1 MFSKKKKFRL
11 SQNGGADAPLS
22 PEETKQALKNKA
34 IYLLAR
40 REHSRQ
46 ELQRKL
52 LQRGFSA
59 NVIHDVLN
67 ELEDENLLNEERYIT
82 SFIRSRRSRGFGPL
96 KICAELKIHGIDRHR
111 WQSNE
116 EWQEELWQN
125 SAIHLRAKRFGFDT
139 QKTREERM
147 RQTRYLE
154 QRGFTSQQIKIAIDT
169 QNWDNDP
176 E

>member
-1 MFSKKKKFRL
+1 VFLKKKKFKA
-11 SQNGGADAPLS
+11 SQNRGADSPLS

-40 REHSRQ
+40 REHARQ
-46 ELQRKL
+46 ELHRKL
-52 LQRGFSA
+52 LQKGFTA
-59 NVIHDVLN
+59 NVIHEVLD
-67 ELEDENLLNEERYIT
+67 ELENENLLNEERYIT
-82 SFIRSRRSRGFGPL
+82 SFIRSRRSKGFGPL
-96 KICAELKIHGIDRHR
+96 KICAELREHGIDRHR

-125 SAIHLRAKRFGFDT
+125 SAILLCAKRFGFDT
-139 QKTREERM
+139 EKNREQRM

-154 QRGFTSQQIKIAIDT
+154 QRGFTSQQIKIALNT
-169 QNWDNDP
+169 QSWDNDP

>member
-1 MFSKKKKFRL
+1 MFLKKKKSKAF
-11 SQNGGADAPLS
+11 QDGGADAPLS
-22 PEETKQALKNKA
+22 PLETKQALKNKA

-40 REHSRQ
+40 REHARQ
-46 ELQRKL
+46 ELHRKL
-52 LQRGFSA
+52 LQKGFTTQ
-59 NVIHDVLN
+59 VIHEVLD
-67 ELEDENLLNEERYIT
+67 ELENENLLNEDRYIT
-82 SFIRSRRSRGFGPL
+82 SFIRSRRSKGFGPL

-125 SAIHLRAKRFGFDT
+125 SAILLCAKRFGFDT
-139 QKTREERM
+139 QKTREQRM

-169 QNWDNDP
+169 QDWDSDP